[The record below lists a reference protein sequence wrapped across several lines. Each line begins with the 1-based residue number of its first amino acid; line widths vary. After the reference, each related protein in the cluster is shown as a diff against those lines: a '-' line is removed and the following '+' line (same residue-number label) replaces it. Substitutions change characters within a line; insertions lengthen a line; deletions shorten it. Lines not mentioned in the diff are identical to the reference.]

1 HSKRLLRRSLKSN
14 SSPNL
19 LNAEL
24 LILLGYPNWGVGG
37 RRSTNRPEKR
47 RGGDCSPPHPHH
59 LLPKQR
65 QNALLHLVGL
75 GQRRNSGL
83 VQDVDGARVGK
94 VVRDVVEIELLC

>member
-1 HSKRLLRRSLKSN
+1 M
-14 SSPNL
+14 P
-19 LNAEL
+19 
-24 LILLGYPNWGVGG
+24 GYPNWGVEG
-37 RRSTNRPEKR
+37 RRSTNRPEKH

-83 VQDVDGARVGK
+83 VQDVDGAGVREVVG
-94 VVRDVVEIELLC
+94 REVECLGSAD